1 MDFEDPELGRLDH
14 GDWVKDYGIGDYD
27 NMVDPN
33 QNQASQIRTLRN
45 GFLSV
50 DLGRWDLDW
59 NEIRVKGHDDD
70 LGRLDQVNRLR
81 MTKISGV
88 WRVCVLIRVDLLCK
102 TADPGQ

>member
-50 DLGRWDLDW
+50 DLG
-59 NEIRVKGHDDD
+59 
-70 LGRLDQVNRLR
+70 
-81 MTKISGV
+81 
-88 WRVCVLIRVDLLCK
+88 
-102 TADPGQ
+102 